1 MTAEDINTINLEEK
15 AYQSWVREQKNRI
28 LAMSNV
34 QKKQAAW
41 RLLFPQ
47 VEHSEGW
54 ELTVSM
60 F

>member
-15 AYQSWVREQKNRI
+15 AYQSWVRERKNNI
-28 LAMSNV
+28 LSMTNV

-47 VEHSEGW
+47 VEYSEGW
-54 ELTVSM
+54 ERQCKV

>member
-15 AYQSWVREQKNRI
+15 AYQSWVRERKNHI
-28 LAMSNV
+28 LSMSNV
-34 QKKQAAW
+34 QKKQVAW

-47 VEHSEGW
+47 VEHSEDYLKG
-54 ELTVSM
+54 LV